1 MSVLRGD
8 NKRESIARSCREDQR
23 DGQLRPAK
31 SRSSVRVRWTPKGK
45 MLAAARARVTL
56 VAIFRAISL
65 IRVNSMPLKSFTAA
79 YIAESRY
86 YVRIAT
92 VARA

>member
-1 MSVLRGD
+1 
-8 NKRESIARSCREDQR
+8 
-23 DGQLRPAK
+23 
-31 SRSSVRVRWTPKGK
+31 